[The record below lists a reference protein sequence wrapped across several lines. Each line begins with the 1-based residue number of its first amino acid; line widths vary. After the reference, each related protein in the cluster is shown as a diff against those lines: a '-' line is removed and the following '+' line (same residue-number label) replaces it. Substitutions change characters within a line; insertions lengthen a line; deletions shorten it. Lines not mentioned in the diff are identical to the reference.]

1 MTTEMKYPKTLCEAI
16 QYFADEEVAIQFVAG
31 IRWPDGVQC
40 PTCGRKDVVYLT
52 KQRRWQCKSVHAHR
66 QFSVKVGT
74 IFEDS
79 PISLGKW
86 LIALWMEANSKNA
99 ISSHELH
106 RALGVTQKTAWS
118 MLHRI
123 RLALQH
129 GTFTKLTGEVEVDET
144 FIGGRARNMHP
155 GKRRAKGRGAM
166 GKAVVMGLLQRHGE
180 VRAEVVPDTRRKTLQ
195 PRVRAHVEKGSH
207 VYSDALASY
216 EGLEDEYAHQ
226 VVDHAECYIKGQ
238 VHTNGLENFWSLF
251 KRCIKG
257 THVSIEP
264 FHLFRYLDSET
275 FRFNNRKTDDG
286 RRFMLGLGGVS
297 GKRLTYKSLIG
308 ETENHLPRDKDGA
321 DASDSLK

>member
-1 MTTEMKYPKTLCEAI
+1 MNYPKTLYEAI
-16 QYFADEEVAIQFVAG
+16 QFFSDEDAAIRFVAK
-31 IRWPDGVQC
+31 IRWPDGMKC
-40 PTCGRKDVVYLT
+40 PTCGRTDVAYLA
-52 KQRRWQCKSVHAHR
+52 KQRRWQCKSAHSHR

-79 PISLGKW
+79 PVSLGKW

-106 RALGVTQKTAWS
+106 RALGITQKTAWS

-129 GTFTKLTGEVEVDET
+129 GTFDTKLTGEVEVDET
-144 FIGGRARNMHP
+144 FIGGRARNMHV
-155 GKRRAKGRGAM
+155 GQRKAKGRGAV

-180 VRAEVVPDTRRKTLQ
+180 VRTEVVEDTKRRTLQ
-195 PRVRAHVEKGSH
+195 PRVHAHVEKGSC

-216 EGLEDEYAHQ
+216 EGLGADYAHQ
-226 VVDHAECYIKGQ
+226 VVDHAECYVRGR

-251 KRCIKG
+251 KRCIHG

-286 RRFMLGLGGVS
+286 QRFMLGLGGVS

-308 ETENHLPRDKDGA
+308 ETEKHLPTGNDEGSALATTD
-321 DASDSLK
+321 